1 MLKSKPII
9 VQICRD
15 ATDTGGGRVALEI
28 SKYFAL
34 SGYKVIIITDTICDV
49 DIHDVSFQYTSM
61 GQLLKDWKAGN
72 KITKTLRHLLQLVVF
87 MFTSYF
93 ELTKIKD
100 KKITI
105 NHNLES
111 LAGDVYVIHNVFNYE
126 NKNKPILKRLLRWFN
141 PVFFIRAG
149 REYLLLRLAYDKK
162 IICVSEQ
169 TLSEARAYCPSSSN
183 LSYINNGVNADF
195 FSYKKRF
202 LKQKEFNLIFVGHE
216 FERKG
221 LEYVIKSLLLVPEY
235 IKLYIVGGA
244 GSSRK
249 KYEEL
254 IDEHNLQ
261 GRVIF
266 KGTILG
272 QDLVTLYHKC
282 DLFVLP
288 SKYEAWP
295 LVGLESMSCGLPV
308 LMTNVGGIPE
318 YLKDGLNGFFITQNG
333 KDIAEKVNVISS
345 KKELYEQ
352 MSANA
357 RQTALKHSWNAC
369 AQKYLNV
376 IEQ

>member
-1 MLKSKPII
+1 
-9 VQICRD
+9 
-15 ATDTGGGRVALEI
+15 
-28 SKYFAL
+28 
-34 SGYKVIIITDTICDV
+34 
-49 DIHDVSFQYTSM
+49 
-61 GQLLKDWKAGN
+61 
-72 KITKTLRHLLQLVVF
+72 
-87 MFTSYF
+87 
-93 ELTKIKD
+93 
-100 KKITI
+100 
-105 NHNLES
+105 
-111 LAGDVYVIHNVFNYE
+111 
-126 NKNKPILKRLLRWFN
+126 
-141 PVFFIRAG
+141 
-149 REYLLLRLAYDKK
+149 
-162 IICVSEQ
+162 
-169 TLSEARAYCPSSSN
+169 
-183 LSYINNGVNADF
+183 
-195 FSYKKRF
+195 
-202 LKQKEFNLIFVGHE
+202 
-216 FERKG
+216 
-221 LEYVIKSLLLVPEY
+221 
-235 IKLYIVGGA
+235 
-244 GSSRK
+244 
-249 KYEEL
+249 
-254 IDEHNLQ
+254 
-261 GRVIF
+261 RVIF

>member
-1 MLKSKPII
+1 
-9 VQICRD
+9 
-15 ATDTGGGRVALEI
+15 
-28 SKYFAL
+28 
-34 SGYKVIIITDTICDV
+34 
-49 DIHDVSFQYTSM
+49 
-61 GQLLKDWKAGN
+61 
-72 KITKTLRHLLQLVVF
+72 
-87 MFTSYF
+87 
-93 ELTKIKD
+93 
-100 KKITI
+100 
-105 NHNLES
+105 
-111 LAGDVYVIHNVFNYE
+111 
-126 NKNKPILKRLLRWFN
+126 
-141 PVFFIRAG
+141 
-149 REYLLLRLAYDKK
+149 
-162 IICVSEQ
+162 
-169 TLSEARAYCPSSSN
+169 
-183 LSYINNGVNADF
+183 
-195 FSYKKRF
+195 
-202 LKQKEFNLIFVGHE
+202 
-216 FERKG
+216 
-221 LEYVIKSLLLVPEY
+221 
-235 IKLYIVGGA
+235 VGGA